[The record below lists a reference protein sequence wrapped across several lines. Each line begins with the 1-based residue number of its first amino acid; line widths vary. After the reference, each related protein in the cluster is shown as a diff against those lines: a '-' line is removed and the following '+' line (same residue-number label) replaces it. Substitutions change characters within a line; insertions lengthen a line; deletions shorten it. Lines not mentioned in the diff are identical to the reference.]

1 MLHIFIRAKK
11 SKKNKKG
18 QHTVSDASLSSTKS
32 SSNESISELPENGIS
47 PKTPTST
54 PINESLIEQV
64 AVNGTEAIPF
74 NKEQS
79 PTKFAQQVAEFVT
92 QAQHVIVSQK
102 ATSQQLKHIKIEPI
116 VPLVLPPK
124 IERNNRRERV
134 YKLLPRDIEYCA
146 YMMETYGE
154 DYDAMSKDKRNI
166 YMDSASSLRRKIRI
180 FHDSPQYE
188 LYLKAKEEGRPI
200 ESIC

>member
-1 MLHIFIRAKK
+1 MKEF
-11 SKKNKKG
+11 KNTNLPNFFQG

-92 QAQHVIVSQK
+92 QAQHVIVSQ
-102 ATSQQLKHIKIEPI
+102 
-116 VPLVLPPK
+116 V
-124 IERNNRRERV
+124 
-134 YKLLPRDIEYCA
+134 
-146 YMMETYGE
+146 
-154 DYDAMSKDKRNI
+154 
-166 YMDSASSLRRKIRI
+166 SLNTGI
-180 FHDSPQYE
+180 FE
-188 LYLKAKEEGRPI
+188 
-200 ESIC
+200 